1 MFERL
6 RQLRKQIADE
16 QGVPPYVVFTDTTLQ
31 EMARE
36 QPTSRVAMLS
46 VSGVGMKK
54 FETYGEAFI
63 EAIRQH
69 GPPRAVPNFED
80 TDDAEEFIPAPA
92 PRAATPKAADRDVN
106 GTEETT
112 FQLHRQG
119 LTPEQ
124 IAEQRGLVVGTVRAH
139 LEKAYAKGLD
149 LRLQD
154 FLTDSQLAEIAT
166 ARAQLGG
173 SPALR
178 DLFDH
183 LREKYDYFQL
193 RLAGIRA
200 QRKG

>member
-1 MFERL
+1 
-6 RQLRKQIADE
+6 
-16 QGVPPYVVFTDTTLQ
+16 LQ

-54 FETYGEAFI
+54 FETYGEVFI
-63 EAIRQH
+63 EAILQH
-69 GPPRAVPNFED
+69 GTPRSVPAEDEADELPNVPPFAEDFAASPRAS
-80 TDDAEEFIPAPA
+80 AK
-92 PRAATPKAADRDVN
+92 KAVDRDTN
-106 GTEETT
+106 PTEDTT

-124 IAEQRGLVVGTVRAH
+124 IAEQRGLVVGTVRGH
-139 LEKAYAKGLD
+139 LEKAYIKGLD

-154 FLTDSQLAEIAT
+154 FLSDSQLAEINA
-166 ARAQLGG
+166 ARQQLGG
-173 SPALR
+173 TPALR

-193 RLAGIRA
+193 RLAAIKE
-200 QRKG
+200 QRRMR

>member
-1 MFERL
+1 
-6 RQLRKQIADE
+6 
-16 QGVPPYVVFTDTTLQ
+16 VVFTDTTLQ

-54 FETYGEAFI
+54 FETYGEVFI
-63 EAIRQH
+63 EAILQH
-69 GPPRAVPNFED
+69 GTPRSVPAEDEADELPNVPPFSDDFAASPRAV
-80 TDDAEEFIPAPA
+80 AK
-92 PRAATPKAADRDVN
+92 KAADRDPS
-106 GTEETT
+106 EDTT

-119 LTPEQ
+119 LTPDQ
-124 IAEQRGLVVGTVRAH
+124 IAEQRGLVVGTVRSH

-154 FLTDSQLAEIAT
+154 FLSDYDLAEIAT
-166 ARAQLGG
+166 ARKQLGG
-173 SPALR
+173 TPALR

-193 RLAGIRA
+193 RLASIRA
-200 QRKG
+200 QRGR